1 MNKIFFLINSLRKGG
16 AEKILTNISNQAS
29 KKSYQ
34 VTIGVFGYSIQ
45 YNLLKNIK
53 IIQLKSILRIF
64 SNSLFLKHIIK
75 KNCSPKKVI
84 ISNLNYANYFNILLS
99 FFTKHKPVIVLH
111 SSLAYYLHSE
121 KINKYLIYYIHYII
135 QKTLFRFS
143 YKSISV
149 SSDIQNF
156 YKKTM
161 NLNSILIYNP
171 TFDINFKF
179 KSNYNPFIKNKINII
194 VVGSLIQIK
203 NHIELFD
210 CIKNYLL
217 DFCNANNVFFSIIG
231 DGPLKNYLSNYTIV
245 NKIDHLVGFI
255 GIVDEIAEYYQN
267 CNLLVS
273 TSKLEGLPTVI
284 IESINYQKPV
294 ISSFQKG
301 SYEIMSENQDNYQN
315 DSSKIK
321 KNRLILD
328 TGMMY
333 ELGNVQ
339 QLSECLIDSI
349 TNNKKMTIPID
360 VRNKI
365 LSKFSIDN
373 YNKYL
378 EINK

>member
-64 SNSLFLKHIIK
+64 SNLLFLKYIIK
-75 KNCSPKKVI
+75 KNCSPNKVI

-99 FFTKHKPVIVLH
+99 FFTKHKAVIVLH

-121 KINKYLIYYIHYII
+121 KINKYIIYYIHYII

-179 KSNYNPFIKNKINII
+179 KSNYNPFIKNKINVI

-231 DGPLKNYLSNYTIV
+231 DGPLKNYLSNYTII

-255 GIVDEIAEYYQN
+255 GIVDEIAEYYNN

-294 ISSFQKG
+294 ISSFQQG
-301 SYEIMSENQDNYQN
+301 SYEIMSENQDNYLN
-315 DSSKIK
+315 DLSKIK
-321 KNRLILD
+321 KNRLKLN

-333 ELGNVQ
+333 ELGNLQ

-349 TNNKKMTIPID
+349 TNNKKMIIPID